1 MPPTPPPGTAFSS
14 GPHGRSLVAT
24 QDFTPG
30 SLIATFSSPTLALPD
45 GPSMRTTCNYC
56 LRVGSNEGFSPVS
69 LKACTGCRAAV
80 YCGPTCQ
87 RAHWKSIHKAE
98 CKMFAR
104 VRETT
109 GKDWHVARFLLPT
122 PARALAQV
130 LLTNDKGIRD
140 PFDGSDPLESNL
152 EGFKADEQ
160 VWGDFELQA
169 MAAMTYSGVFMN
181 EDGLRV
187 AMRFLCQIQT
197 NAFNRLD
204 ADTGM
209 SGIFLDP
216 ALARVNHSCV
226 PNAFIGFDQ
235 RTATLRAER
244 PIKEGEEITIS
255 YIAND
260 KPRSI
265 RREGLRL
272 YYFECDCPRCVDDL
286 DVYQVAQTSPVISL
300 NSFSLQPDLTKF
312 REPAIDKSGIS
323 MNQIEIIYKVVYD
336 QTKSEQDTSIEAART
351 RWKLCKPL
359 VEAKMW
365 AVEPLPTTILLLATN
380 WQTNYKWAVY
390 ALPLACFLATQCDPI
405 KLVAPFMP
413 WRIKGVMIITKL
425 LAFTGELTS
434 SGELAKRCTHE
445 GIVGALAMADQV
457 TMCQALL
464 HIVVHQGSIGA
475 AEDWDVLKEAKMM
488 LKDLESL
495 PGRVDE
501 SKMVQAWARDPEDPQ
516 AKAFFE
522 SEVLKPVNTLASFAP
537 EILEDV
543 LVQGQGSVVRR

>member
-1 MPPTPPPGTAFSS
+1 MAPTPPPGTAFSS
-14 GPHGRSLVAT
+14 GPHGRSLIAT

-45 GPSMRTTCNYC
+45 GPSMKTTCNYC

-69 LKACTGCRAAV
+69 LKACTGCKAAV
-80 YCGPTCQ
+80 YCGPICQ
-87 RAHWKSIHKAE
+87 RAHWKAIHKAE
-98 CKMFAR
+98 CKMFGR
-104 VRETT
+104 IREAT
-109 GKDWHVARFLLPT
+109 GKDWLPT
-122 PARALAQV
+122 PVRALAQV
-130 LLTNDKGIRD
+130 LLTNDKTIRD
-140 PFDGSDPLESNL
+140 PFDGDDPLEGNL
-152 EGFKADEQ
+152 DGFKADEQ

-226 PNAFIGFDQ
+226 PSAFIGFDK
-235 RTATLRAER
+235 RAATLRAER

-255 YIAND
+255 YIEND
-260 KPRSI
+260 KPRSV
-265 RREGLRL
+265 RRQGLRL
-272 YYFECDCPRCVDDL
+272 YHFECDCPRCLDDL

-300 NSFSLQPDLTKF
+300 NSFSLQPDLAKF

-323 MNQIEIIYKVVYD
+323 MKQIEDIYKAVYD
-336 QTKSEQDTSIEAART
+336 QTKPEQDNSIEAAQA

-390 ALPLACFLATQCDPI
+390 ALPLACFLATHCDPI
-405 KLVAPFMP
+405 KLVAPFMS
-413 WRIKGVMIITKL
+413 WRIKGIMVITKL

-434 SGELAKRCTHE
+434 SGDLAKRCTHE

-495 PGRVDE
+495 PGRQDE
-501 SKMVQAWARDPEDPQ
+501 SNLVQAWAKDPEDLQ

-543 LVQGQGSVVRR
+543 LIQGQGLVVRR